1 MADTQKNAAAV
12 TTEEKPAENAEPSN
26 ETAGNAV
33 ETAEGTAVTAE
44 SSLETAGNPTEQE
57 AKKPA
62 ARKQDLEYFID
73 KVENPDTREYIRT
86 RVVDQM
92 NYYRKQSRAY
102 KKQYFH
108 FMTASIVLGALIP
121 IASIFSDATAL
132 MKCLIAALGS
142 AVTAIN
148 AYLALYNSRDL
159 WLSYRNSRQ
168 SLHQTL
174 NFYFFNTNMFE
185 NIETQEERDRLL
197 VQNCEEELV
206 NQHNI
211 WRTLVEE

>member
-168 SLHQTL
+168 SLLQTL
-174 NFYFFNTNMFE
+174 YFYFYNTNMFE
-185 NIETQEERDRLL
+185 KAGSQEIKDKLL
-197 VQNCEEELV
+197 VQCCEKELA
-206 NQHNI
+206 NESGR
-211 WRTLVEE
+211 WRALVDE